1 MRRKNWRV
9 VLAGGLL
16 VVLALGFFLFMMTMA
31 STKSNDPA
39 QMMHIV
45 GQASGGAGGLGVV
58 MILFGLVGTKQK
70 A

>member
-9 VLAGGLL
+9 VFAGGLL

-31 STKSNDPA
+31 SKSNDPA
-39 QMMHIV
+39 QMMRIV
-45 GQASGGAGGLGVV
+45 GQVSGAGGGLGVV
-58 MILFGLVGTKQK
+58 MILFGLIGTRQK